1 MVVEKSDYIRDD
13 FKASKVSTGID
24 KVEGIKATWITKQ

>member
-24 KVEGIKATWITKQ
+24 KVGVKITWITIQ